1 MRNESRDVQLHLI
14 FSFKSRVGG
23 HYLGNM
29 VFIDSEM
36 SAVLSPSPH
45 PPPNP
50 LSDGQAREMPGHPLG
65 VWSKETADI

>member
-1 MRNESRDVQLHLI
+1 MRNESQDVQLHLI

-29 VFIDSEM
+29 VFINSEM
-36 SAVLSPSPH
+36 SAVLSPSP